1 MSEGKASLIRWAI
14 VAIWAV
20 ALILSYAPVFDF
32 LSASVV
38 DVGANR
44 IR

>member
-14 VAIWAV
+14 VIIWAV
-20 ALILSYAPVFDF
+20 ALILSFAPVLGF

-38 DVGANR
+38 DVGAGR